1 MAAAR
6 RNPGKSPSGARVAAP
21 AAPDESAAAEAME
34 RADGV
39 APEYQRYVAAQRS
52 AAGRA
57 GPPAR
62 AASGQLGDPVR
73 VDPRS
78 APELLRVAARRAS
91 GFVRPGS
98 GEQHPQVLWVDGDNA
113 LAVLIARVDVRFGEG
128 TITVRI
134 PVRCDQTGD
143 AIVEVLFATGS
154 ADRPAGLYAAAQRRP
169 RGPEI
174 VVATWGD
181 SLVAFAWEA
190 VLGMVAGLAAAAGK
204 DTRGNVLVPAEMVAS
219 ANGLVLQ
226 PMGRHRF
233 AGGSGLKPTTKIGAG
248 TVVPSTLPGVVAP
261 PKPPRRRAA
270 R

>member
-1 MAAAR
+1 MASRKPGKQPRARARAAR
-6 RNPGKSPSGARVAAP
+6 PHAP
-21 AAPDESAAAEAME
+21 EEV
-34 RADGV
+34 DGV
-39 APEYQRYVAAQRS
+39 EVADRSDGIAPEYHRYIAWQRR
-52 AAGRA
+52 AAGQDAPPPRA
-57 GPPAR
+57 V
-62 AASGQLGDPVR
+62 SGQLGEPVR
-73 VDPRS
+73 VDPKS
-78 APELLRVAARRAS
+78 AAQLLRVAARRAS

-113 LAVLIARVDVRFGEG
+113 LAVMIARVDVRFGEG

-134 PVRCDQTGD
+134 PVRCDQTG
-143 AIVEVLFATGS
+143 AALVEVLFATGS

-226 PMGRHRF
+226 PMARHRF
-233 AGGSGLKPTTKIGAG
+233 AGGSGLKPTTKIGA
-248 TVVPSTLPGVVAP
+248 
-261 PKPPRRRAA
+261 PR
-270 R
+270 

>member
-1 MAAAR
+1 MASRKPGKQPRARARAAR
-6 RNPGKSPSGARVAAP
+6 PH
-21 AAPDESAAAEAME
+21 AAEE
-34 RADGV
+34 VDGV
-39 APEYQRYVAAQRS
+39 EVADRSDGIAPEYHRYIAWQRR
-52 AAGRA
+52 AAGQDAPPPRA
-57 GPPAR
+57 V
-62 AASGQLGDPVR
+62 SGQLGEPVR
-73 VDPRS
+73 VDPKS
-78 APELLRVAARRAS
+78 AAQLLRVAARRAS

-113 LAVLIARVDVRFGEG
+113 LAVMIARVDVRFGEG

-134 PVRCDQTGD
+134 PVRCDQTG
-143 AIVEVLFATGS
+143 AALVEVLFATGS

-226 PMGRHRF
+226 PMARHRF
-233 AGGSGLKPTTKIGAG
+233 AGGSGLKPTTKIGA
-248 TVVPSTLPGVVAP
+248 
-261 PKPPRRRAA
+261 PR
-270 R
+270 

>member
-1 MAAAR
+1 MAA
-6 RNPGKSPSGARVAAP
+6 RNPGQPLRARARAARP
-21 AAPDESAAAEAME
+21 AAADEIVSVED
-34 RADGV
+34 ADRSDGI
-39 APEYQRYVAAQRS
+39 APEYDRYVAGQRR
-52 AAGRA
+52 AAGREA
-57 GPPAR
+57 PPR
-62 AASGQLGDPVR
+62 AASGQLGEPVR
-73 VDPRS
+73 VDPKS
-78 APELLRVAARRAS
+78 AAELLRVAARRAS

-113 LAVLIARVDVRFGEG
+113 LAVLIARVDVRFAEG
-128 TITVRI
+128 AITVRI

-143 AIVEVLFATGS
+143 ALVEVLFATGS

-190 VLGMVAGLAAAAGK
+190 VLGMVAGLAAASGK

-226 PMGRHRF
+226 PMARHRF
-233 AGGSGLKPTTKIGAG
+233 AGGSGLKPTTKISTGGVQPQRARRGA
-248 TVVPSTLPGVVAP
+248 T
-261 PKPPRRRAA
+261 R
-270 R
+270 

>member
-1 MAAAR
+1 MASRKPGKQPRARARAAR
-6 RNPGKSPSGARVAAP
+6 PH
-21 AAPDESAAAEAME
+21 AAEE
-34 RADGV
+34 VDGV
-39 APEYQRYVAAQRS
+39 EVADRSDGIAPEYHRYIAWQRR
-52 AAGRA
+52 AAGQDAPPPRA
-57 GPPAR
+57 V
-62 AASGQLGDPVR
+62 SGQLGEPVR
-73 VDPRS
+73 VDPKS
-78 APELLRVAARRAS
+78 AAQLLRVAARRAS

-134 PVRCDQTGD
+134 PVRCDQTG
-143 AIVEVLFATGS
+143 AALVEVLFATGS

-226 PMGRHRF
+226 PMARHRF
-233 AGGSGLKPTTKIGAG
+233 AGGSGLKPTTKIGA
-248 TVVPSTLPGVVAP
+248 
-261 PKPPRRRAA
+261 PR
-270 R
+270 

>member
-1 MAAAR
+1 MASRKPGKQPRARARAAR
-6 RNPGKSPSGARVAAP
+6 PH
-21 AAPDESAAAEAME
+21 AAEE
-34 RADGV
+34 VDGV
-39 APEYQRYVAAQRS
+39 EVADRSDGIAPEYHRYIAWQRR
-52 AAGRA
+52 AAGQDAPPPRA
-57 GPPAR
+57 V
-62 AASGQLGDPVR
+62 SGQLGEPVR
-73 VDPRS
+73 VDPKS
-78 APELLRVAARRAS
+78 AAQLLRVAARRAS

-113 LAVLIARVDVRFGEG
+113 LAVMIARVDLRFGEG

-134 PVRCDQTGD
+134 PVRCDQTG
-143 AIVEVLFATGS
+143 AALVEVLFATGS

-226 PMGRHRF
+226 PMARHRF
-233 AGGSGLKPTTKIGAG
+233 AGGSGLKPTTKIGA
-248 TVVPSTLPGVVAP
+248 
-261 PKPPRRRAA
+261 PR
-270 R
+270 

>member
-1 MAAAR
+1 MAV
-6 RNPGKSPSGARVAAP
+6 RNPSKRPSAPARPAGA
-21 AAPDESAAAEAME
+21 AAPDETEDGDG
-34 RADGV
+34 ADGI
-39 APEYQRYVAAQRS
+39 APEYRRYIAGQRS

-57 GPPAR
+57 ALPPR
-62 AASGQLGDPVR
+62 AASGELGKPVR

-78 APELLRVAARRAS
+78 AVGLLRVAARRAS

-98 GEQHPQVLWVDGDNA
+98 GEQYPQVLWVDGDNA
-113 LAVLIARVDVRFGEG
+113 LAVLIARVDLRFGEG

-134 PVRCDQTGD
+134 PVRCDQTGN
-143 AIVEVLFATGS
+143 ALVEVLFATGS
-154 ADRPAGLYAAAQRRP
+154 ANRPAGLYAAAQRRP
-169 RGPEI
+169 SGPEI

-226 PMGRHRF
+226 PMARHRF
-233 AGGSGLKPTTKIGAG
+233 AGGSGLKPTTKIESGA
-248 TVVPSTLPGVVAP
+248 VPPPALPRAVAQP
-261 PKPPRRRAA
+261 QPARRRAA

>member
-1 MAAAR
+1 MAVRNSGKRPSAPAHAA
-6 RNPGKSPSGARVAAP
+6 GA
-21 AAPDESAAAEAME
+21 AAPDETED
-34 RADGV
+34 ADGI
-39 APEYQRYVAAQRS
+39 APEYRRYIAGQRS
-52 AAGRA
+52 AAERTVLA
-57 GPPAR
+57 PR
-62 AASGQLGDPVR
+62 AASGELGKTVR

-78 APELLRVAARRAS
+78 AVGLLRVAARRAS

-113 LAVLIARVDVRFGEG
+113 LAVLIARVDLRFGEG

-143 AIVEVLFATGS
+143 SLVEVLFATGS
-154 ADRPAGLYAAAQRRP
+154 ANRPAGLYAAAQRRP
-169 RGPEI
+169 SGPAI

-226 PMGRHRF
+226 PMARHRF
-233 AGGSGLKPTTKIGAG
+233 AGGSGLKPTTKIESGA
-248 TVVPSTLPGVVAP
+248 VPPPARPRAVAQP
-261 PKPPRRRAA
+261 QPARRRAA